1 MSVAELF
8 TIDYM
13 PNYKVLRNNHTSEVS
28 VLYNCGMA
36 RPSAVVFEAD
46 LKAGNTVRYFQI
58 PLTATVA
65 ADSTALA
72 YLVRLRA

>member
-1 MSVAELF
+1 MTVSKLF

-13 PNYKVLRNNHTSEVS
+13 PSYKVLRNNSTREVS

-46 LKAGNTVRYFQI
+46 LKAGNIVRYFQI

-65 ADSTALA
+65 DDPAALA
-72 YLVRLRA
+72 YLVRLCA